1 MSWDLSIPSRLVSYS
16 KPKPSYPRWSSGSRL
31 IEKAYKRIIKK
42 MKRPKEKPFEYH
54 FVDQEYAKEFD
65 NEERLGKLATVFA
78 WLAIFITPMFEVFDF
93 ERLCL

>member
-1 MSWDLSIPSRLVSYS
+1 MSGYFKISPEMS
-16 KPKPSYPRWSSGSRL
+16 PG
-31 IEKAYKRIIKK
+31 KAINNIAAVLKTEN
-42 MKRPKEKPFEYH
+42 PEQPFEYR